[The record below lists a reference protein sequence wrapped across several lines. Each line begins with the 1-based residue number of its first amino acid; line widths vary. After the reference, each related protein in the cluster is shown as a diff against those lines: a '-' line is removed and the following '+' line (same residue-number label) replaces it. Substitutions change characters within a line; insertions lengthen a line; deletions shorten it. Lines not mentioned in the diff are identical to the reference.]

1 MYSVEHFCRI
11 DANVAASDCP
21 MYRLYASTAARQ
33 GRVADL
39 KPPDVA
45 ADEVEPVVPAVLQQD
60 DKLRDCVSVVLEERV
75 VDKPRDVRLVLL
87 RQQHKQCPV
96 DLNVPKRQ
104 EFGEPPLVRHI
115 KDKDHVRQTKR
126 PQTAPASVAPS
137 ETPQSR

>member
-1 MYSVEHFCRI
+1 MEHFCRI
-11 DANVAASDCP
+11 AATVAASDFQKD
-21 MYRLYASTAARQ
+21 RLYASTAARQ

-39 KPPDVA
+39 KPPDVP
-45 ADEVEPVVPAVLQQD
+45 ADEVEPVVLVVLQQD
-60 DKLRDCVSVVLEERV
+60 DKLRDGVRLVPEEQV
-75 VDKPRDVRLVLL
+75 VDNPRDVRLVLL
-87 RQQHKQCPV
+87 RQQPKHCPV
-96 DLNVPKRQ
+96 DRNVPKRQ